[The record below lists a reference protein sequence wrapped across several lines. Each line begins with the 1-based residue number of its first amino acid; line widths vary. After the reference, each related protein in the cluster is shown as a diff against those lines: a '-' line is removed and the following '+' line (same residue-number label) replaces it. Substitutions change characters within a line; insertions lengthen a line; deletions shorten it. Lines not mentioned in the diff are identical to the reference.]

1 MLCER
6 VCGLLVF
13 YWGLIGFL
21 SFLFVLICV
30 HLLVNDDTECKV
42 DYPWFNCNR
51 LIKLACGTF
60 LHGKRDACAPR
71 GLWRILPDRQSS
83 CLSRFYQASDLSASC
98 CLGFVEDG
106 GDVAAQGGF
115 GAAEAE
121 ADAFVAQAS
130 RQ

>member
-1 MLCER
+1 MQNSLSVFICVYLC
-6 VCGLLVF
+6 LSVF
-13 YWGLIGFL
+13 
-21 SFLFVLICV
+21 ICV
-30 HLLVNDDTECKV
+30 HL
-42 DYPWFNCNR
+42 WFVSICG
-51 LIKLACGTF
+51 LAGMSWQA
-60 LHGKRDACAPR
+60 GS
-71 GLWRILPDRQSS
+71 WRILSS
-83 CLSRFYQASDLSASC
+83 RWSACLSRVYQASDLSASC